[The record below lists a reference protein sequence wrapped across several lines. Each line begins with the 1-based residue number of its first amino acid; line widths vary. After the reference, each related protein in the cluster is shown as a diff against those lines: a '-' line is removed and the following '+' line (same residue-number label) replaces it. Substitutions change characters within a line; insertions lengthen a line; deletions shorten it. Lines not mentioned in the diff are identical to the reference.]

1 MAAMKE
7 DLGPQ
12 EWRPRPREDRRR
24 RRAQARLGH
33 LESSRQ
39 TRVGEGRR
47 RVQAWSPWLWCRW
60 RLFMS
65 H

>member
-1 MAAMKE
+1 MATMEE
-7 DLGPQ
+7 DWGPQ
-12 EWRPRPREDRRR
+12 EWRPRPREGRKR

-33 LESSRQ
+33 LGSSLQ

-47 RVQAWSPWLWCRW
+47 RVWSLWLWCRW

>member
-12 EWRPRPREDRRR
+12 ERRLRLRLREDR

-33 LESSRQ
+33 LESSRW